1 MTIEKIL
8 KELNSLSELES
19 SSLFDEND
27 EIYFDEEILCLA

>member
-8 KELNSLSELES
+8 KELNSLSELET

-27 EIYFDEEILCLA
+27 EIYFDEENLWLS